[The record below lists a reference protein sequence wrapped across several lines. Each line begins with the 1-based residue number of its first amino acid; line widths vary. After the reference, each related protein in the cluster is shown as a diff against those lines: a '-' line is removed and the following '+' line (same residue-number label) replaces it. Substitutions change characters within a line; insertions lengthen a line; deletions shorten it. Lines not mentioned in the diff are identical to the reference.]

1 MDQAEARASRRLDSK
16 AAAALYSVAVNLV
29 LIAAKLLVGLLTG
42 SVAIL
47 ADAAH
52 SFLDLSASIFAFAGI
67 RTAQKPADEDHAWGH
82 AKAENISSLIQ
93 MFLLGAT
100 CIAIVIESVRRLV
113 VPGTVRV
120 AWYSFVV
127 VLAAMVIDIVV
138 SRYLQ
143 RVSRAHGG
151 SAALD
156 ADALHFASDLWASLA
171 VLIGITLVAVF
182 DFQVA
187 DPLAGIAVAIII
199 GTTAIEQGRRT
210 TQVLLD
216 AMPDRP
222 TLQAIER
229 ILESDPRLHGYHT
242 LRATG
247 GHTRDAGCLGA
258 RRWLAVAGPGARGRS
273 RGVRTDPARAPGR
286 DRRRGPR
293 RARRR
298 RRPRLTSDRR
308 YPEVGVTAILGR

>member
-29 LIAAKLLVGLLTG
+29 LIGAKLLVGLLTG

-67 RTAQKPADEDHAWGH
+67 RAAAKPADEHHAWGH

-113 VPGTVRV
+113 VTAPVKV
-120 AWYSFVV
+120 VWYSFLV
-127 VLAAMVIDIVV
+127 VLGAIVIDIVV
-138 SRYLQ
+138 SRYLE

-171 VLIGITLVAVF
+171 VLVGITVVAVF
-182 DFQVA
+182 DFQIA

-222 TLQAIER
+222 TLRAIER
-229 ILESDPRLHGYHT
+229 ILESDPRLHGYHA
-242 LRATG
+242 LRAQQ
-247 GHTRDAGCLGA
+247 AGMHVMLD
-258 RRWLAVAGPGARGRS
+258 VS
-273 RGVRTDPARAPGR
+273 
-286 DRRRGPR
+286 
-293 RARRR
+293 
-298 RRPRLTSDRR
+298 
-308 YPEVGVTAILGR
+308 EI

>member
-1 MDQAEARASRRLDSK
+1 MDHAQSPGSIRPASK
-16 AAAALYSVAVNLV
+16 AGAALYSVLVNTV
-29 LIAAKLLVGLLTG
+29 LIGAKLLVGLLTG

-52 SFLDLSASIFAFAGI
+52 SFLDLSASIFAYAGI
-67 RTAQKPADEDHAWGH
+67 RTAAKPADEGHAFGH
-82 AKAENISSLIQ
+82 AKAENVSSLIQ

-171 VLIGITLVAVF
+171 VLIGMG
-182 DFQVA
+182 
-187 DPLAGIAVAIII
+187 LASG
-199 GTTAIEQGRRT
+199 
-210 TQVLLD
+210 
-216 AMPDRP
+216 PDRHH
-222 TLQAIER
+222 ACR
-229 ILESDPRLHGYHT
+229 RL
-242 LRATG
+242 
-247 GHTRDAGCLGA
+247 
-258 RRWLAVAGPGARGRS
+258 
-273 RGVRTDPARAPGR
+273 
-286 DRRRGPR
+286 
-293 RARRR
+293 
-298 RRPRLTSDRR
+298 
-308 YPEVGVTAILGR
+308 

>member
-1 MDQAEARASRRLDSK
+1 MKMDMDQAQPRGTVRPSK
-16 AAAALYSVAVNLV
+16 TGAALYSVLVNIV
-29 LIAAKLLVGLLTG
+29 LIGAKLLVGLLTG

-52 SFLDLSASIFAFAGI
+52 SFLDLSASIFAYAGI
-67 RTAQKPADEDHAWGH
+67 RTAAKPADEDHAWGH

-120 AWYSFVV
+120 GWYSFAV
-127 VLAAMVIDIVV
+127 VLAAMVIDVVV

-171 VLIGITLVAVF
+171 VLIGISLVAIF
-182 DFQVA
+182 NFQIA

-199 GTTAIEQGRRT
+199 GATAIEQGRRT

-222 TLQAIER
+222 TLAAIER
-229 ILESDPRLHGYHT
+229 ILESDPQLHGYHA
-242 LRATG
+242 LRA
-247 GHTRDAGCLGA
+247 RQAGKHVLLDVSVHVDGKLS
-258 RRWLAVAGPGARGRS
+258 LAQAH
-273 RGVRTDPARAPGR
+273 
-286 DRRRGPR
+286 
-293 RARRR
+293 
-298 RRPRLTSDRR
+298 
-308 YPEVGVTAILGR
+308 EVGHAVSQRIQRELPVVTDAVVHVEPVDDEAHG

>member
-1 MDQAEARASRRLDSK
+1 MDQARVAPSGRLDSK
-16 AAAALYSVAVNLV
+16 AVAALYSVAVNVV
-29 LIAAKLLVGLLTG
+29 LIGAKLLVGLLTG

-52 SFLDLSASIFAFAGI
+52 SFLDLSASIFAYAGI
-67 RTAQKPADEDHAWGH
+67 RTASKPADEDHAWGH
-82 AKAENISSLIQ
+82 AKAENISSLVQ

-100 CIAIVIESVRRLV
+100 CIAILIESVRRLV
-113 VPGTVRV
+113 VAGSVRV

-127 VLAAMVIDIVV
+127 VLAAMVIDVVV

-143 RVSRAHGG
+143 RVSRSHGG

-156 ADALHFASDLWASLA
+156 SDALHFASDLWASLA

-182 DFQVA
+182 DFKLA

-222 TLQAIER
+222 TLDAIER
-229 ILESDPRLHGYHT
+229 ILKSDPQLHGYHA
-242 LRATG
+242 LRA
-247 GHTRDAGCLGA
+247 RQAGKHVLLDVSVHVDGKLS
-258 RRWLAVAGPGARGRS
+258 LAQAH
-273 RGVRTDPARAPGR
+273 
-286 DRRRGPR
+286 
-293 RARRR
+293 
-298 RRPRLTSDRR
+298 
-308 YPEVGVTAILGR
+308 EVGHAVSERIQRELPVVTDAVIHVEPVDDEAHG

>member
-1 MDQAEARASRRLDSK
+1 MNQVEAGVGVRPHSK
-16 AAAALYSVAVNLV
+16 AAAALLSVAVNLL
-29 LIAAKLLVGLLTG
+29 LIAGKLTVGLLTG

-52 SFLDLSASIFAFAGI
+52 SFLDLSASLFAYAGI
-67 RTAQKPADEDHAWGH
+67 RAAAKPADEDHAWGH

-113 VPGTVRV
+113 VAAHVRV
-120 AWYSFVV
+120 AWYSFAV
-127 VLAAMVIDIVV
+127 VLAAMVIDIAV
-138 SRYLQ
+138 SRYLG

-151 SAALD
+151 SAALE

-171 VLIGITLVAVF
+171 VLVGITIVAVF
-182 DFQVA
+182 GINIA

-216 AMPDRP
+216 AMPDRA
-222 TLQAIER
+222 TLSAIEG
-229 ILESDPRLHGYHT
+229 ILQSDPRLHGYHT
-242 LRATG
+242 LRARQAG
-247 GHTRDAGCLGA
+247 KHVMLDVSVHVDGALSLARAHEVGH
-258 RRWLAVAGPGARGRS
+258 AVAERIRS
-273 RGVRTDPARAPGR
+273 ELPVV
-286 DRRRGPR
+286 
-293 RARRR
+293 
-298 RRPRLTSDRR
+298 SDAVVHVE
-308 YPEVGVTAILGR
+308 PVDDEAHG

>member
-1 MDQAEARASRRLDSK
+1 MDQAEARRSRQLDPK
-16 AAAALYSVAVNLV
+16 AGAALYSVLVNIV
-29 LIAAKLLVGLLTG
+29 LIGAKLLVGLLTG

-52 SFLDLSASIFAFAGI
+52 SFLDLSASIFAYAGI
-67 RTAQKPADEDHAWGH
+67 RTAAKPADEDHAFGH

-100 CIAIVIESVRRLV
+100 CVAIVIESVRRLV
-113 VPGTVRV
+113 VSTSLRV

-127 VLAAMVIDIVV
+127 VLGAMLIDIVV

-182 DFQVA
+182 GLRIA
-187 DPLAGIAVAIII
+187 DPLAGIAVAVII
-199 GTTAIEQGRRT
+199 GTTAIEQGRRA

-222 TLQAIER
+222 TLAAIER
-229 ILESDPRLHGYHT
+229 ILESDPQLHGYHA
-242 LRATG
+242 LRA
-247 GHTRDAGCLGA
+247 RQAGTHVLLDVSVHVDGNLS
-258 RRWLAVAGPGARGRS
+258 LAQAH
-273 RGVRTDPARAPGR
+273 
-286 DRRRGPR
+286 
-293 RARRR
+293 
-298 RRPRLTSDRR
+298 
-308 YPEVGVTAILGR
+308 EVGHAVSERIRRELPVVADAVVHVEPVDDEAHG

>member
-1 MDQAEARASRRLDSK
+1 MDEAQVAPTARIDGK
-16 AAAALYSVAVNLV
+16 AVAALYSVAVNVV
-29 LIAAKLLVGLLTG
+29 LIAAKLVVGLLTG

-52 SFLDLSASIFAFAGI
+52 SFLDLSASIFAYAGI
-67 RTAQKPADEDHAWGH
+67 RTAAKPADEDHAWGH
-82 AKAENISSLIQ
+82 AKAENISSLVQ

-100 CIAIVIESVRRLV
+100 CIAIVIESVRRLIV
-113 VPGTVRV
+113 AGSVRV

-127 VLAAMVIDIVV
+127 VLAAMVLDIVV

-143 RVSRAHGG
+143 SVSRAHGG

-156 ADALHFASDLWASLA
+156 SDALHFASDLWASLA

-182 DFQVA
+182 DFKLA

-222 TLQAIER
+222 TLDAIER
-229 ILESDPRLHGYHT
+229 ILRSDPRLHGYHA
-242 LRATG
+242 LRA
-247 GHTRDAGCLGA
+247 RQAGKHVLLDVSVHVDGKLS
-258 RRWLAVAGPGARGRS
+258 LAQAH
-273 RGVRTDPARAPGR
+273 
-286 DRRRGPR
+286 
-293 RARRR
+293 
-298 RRPRLTSDRR
+298 
-308 YPEVGVTAILGR
+308 EVGHAVSERIQRELPVVTDAVVHVEPVDDVAHG

>member
-1 MDQAEARASRRLDSK
+1 MDQAEARTSRRLDSK
-16 AAAALYSVAVNLV
+16 AAAALYALLVNIV

-67 RTAQKPADEDHAWGH
+67 RTAAKPADEDHAWGH

-127 VLAAMVIDIVV
+127 VLAAVVIDIVV

-143 RVSRAHGG
+143 GVSRAHGG
-151 SAALD
+151 GAPPRARGAAFFP
-156 ADALHFASDLWASLA
+156 ALRASLA
-171 VLIGITLVAVF
+171 G
-182 DFQVA
+182 
-187 DPLAGIAVAIII
+187 
-199 GTTAIEQGRRT
+199 
-210 TQVLLD
+210 
-216 AMPDRP
+216 
-222 TLQAIER
+222 
-229 ILESDPRLHGYHT
+229 
-242 LRATG
+242 
-247 GHTRDAGCLGA
+247 
-258 RRWLAVAGPGARGRS
+258 
-273 RGVRTDPARAPGR
+273 
-286 DRRRGPR
+286 
-293 RARRR
+293 
-298 RRPRLTSDRR
+298 
-308 YPEVGVTAILGR
+308 

>member
-1 MDQAEARASRRLDSK
+1 MDQAEARGSRRLDSK

-29 LIAAKLLVGLLTG
+29 LIGAKLLVGLLTG

-67 RTAQKPADEDHAWGH
+67 RTAQKPADADHAWGH

-100 CIAIVIESVRRLV
+100 GIAI
-113 VPGTVRV
+113 
-120 AWYSFVV
+120 
-127 VLAAMVIDIVV
+127 
-138 SRYLQ
+138 
-143 RVSRAHGG
+143 
-151 SAALD
+151 
-156 ADALHFASDLWASLA
+156 
-171 VLIGITLVAVF
+171 
-182 DFQVA
+182 
-187 DPLAGIAVAIII
+187 AIII

-229 ILESDPRLHGYHT
+229 ILESDPRLHGYHA
-242 LRATG
+242 LRARQAG
-247 GHTRDAGCLGA
+247 KHVMLDVSVHVDGSLSLAEAHAVGHAVSARIRRELPVVTDAVVHVEPVDDDAHG
-258 RRWLAVAGPGARGRS
+258 
-273 RGVRTDPARAPGR
+273 
-286 DRRRGPR
+286 
-293 RARRR
+293 
-298 RRPRLTSDRR
+298 
-308 YPEVGVTAILGR
+308 

>member
-1 MDQAEARASRRLDSK
+1 MDQIARTGRSDGK
-16 AAAALYSVAVNLV
+16 AVAALYSVAVNVV
-29 LIAAKLLVGLLTG
+29 LIAAKLVVGLLTG

-52 SFLDLSASIFAFAGI
+52 SFLDLSASIFAYAGI
-67 RTAQKPADEDHAWGH
+67 RTAAKPADEDHAWGH
-82 AKAENISSLIQ
+82 AKAENISSLVQ

-100 CIAIVIESVRRLV
+100 CIAIVIESVRRLIV
-113 VPGTVRV
+113 AGAVRV

-143 RVSRAHGG
+143 TVSRAHGG
-151 SAALD
+151 RAPLE

-182 DFQVA
+182 DFQLA
-187 DPLAGIAVAIII
+187 DPLAGIAVAVII
-199 GTTAIEQGRRT
+199 GTTAIAQGRRT

-222 TLQAIER
+222 TLDAIDR
-229 ILESDPRLHGYHT
+229 TLKSDPRLHGYHA
-242 LRATG
+242 LRARQAG
-247 GHTRDAGCLGA
+247 KHVLLDVSVHVDGHLSLAQAHEVGHAVSERIQRELPVVTDAGVHVEPVDDEANG
-258 RRWLAVAGPGARGRS
+258 
-273 RGVRTDPARAPGR
+273 
-286 DRRRGPR
+286 
-293 RARRR
+293 
-298 RRPRLTSDRR
+298 
-308 YPEVGVTAILGR
+308 

>member
-1 MDQAEARASRRLDSK
+1 MDQVQSGVALRPSGK
-16 AAAALYSVAVNLV
+16 ATAALISVFINVV
-29 LIAAKLLVGLLTG
+29 LIAGKLTVGLLTG

-67 RTAQKPADEDHAWGH
+67 RAAAKPADEDHAWGH

-113 VPGTVRV
+113 VAAPVRV
-120 AWYSFVV
+120 AWYSFAVV
-127 VLAAMVIDIVV
+127 AAAVVIDIVV

-143 RVSRAHGG
+143 RVSRDHGG
-151 SAALD
+151 SAALE
-156 ADALHFASDLWASLA
+156 ADALHFASDLWASIA

-182 DFQVA
+182 GFNVA

-216 AMPDRP
+216 AMPDRD
-222 TLQAIER
+222 TLTAIQR
-229 ILESDPRLHGYHT
+229 ILESDPRLQGYHA
-242 LRATG
+242 LRARQAG
-247 GHTRDAGCLGA
+247 KHVLLDVSVHVDGALSLAQAHKVGHAVSQRIQQELPIVTDAVVHVEPVDDAAHG
-258 RRWLAVAGPGARGRS
+258 
-273 RGVRTDPARAPGR
+273 
-286 DRRRGPR
+286 
-293 RARRR
+293 
-298 RRPRLTSDRR
+298 
-308 YPEVGVTAILGR
+308 

>member
-1 MDQAEARASRRLDSK
+1 LDSK
-16 AAAALYSVAVNLV
+16 AVAALYSVLVNVV
-29 LIAAKLLVGLLTG
+29 LIGAKLLVGLLTG

-52 SFLDLSASIFAFAGI
+52 SFLDLSASIFAYAGI
-67 RTAQKPADEDHAWGH
+67 RTAAKPADEGHAWGH

-100 CIAIVIESVRRLV
+100 CIAIVIESVRRLI
-113 VPGTVRV
+113 VPGSVHV

-138 SRYLQ
+138 SRYLLG
-143 RVSRAHGG
+143 VSRAHGG

-156 ADALHFASDLWASLA
+156 SDALHFASDLWASLA
-171 VLIGITLVAVF
+171 VLIGITLVAIF
-182 DFQVA
+182 DFKLA

-222 TLQAIER
+222 TLDAIER
-229 ILESDPRLHGYHT
+229 ILKSDPRLHGWHA
-242 LRATG
+242 LRARQAG
-247 GHTRDAGCLGA
+247 KHVLLDVSVHVDGHLS
-258 RRWLAVAGPGARGRS
+258 LAQAH
-273 RGVRTDPARAPGR
+273 
-286 DRRRGPR
+286 
-293 RARRR
+293 
-298 RRPRLTSDRR
+298 
-308 YPEVGVTAILGR
+308 EVGHAVSERIQRELPVVSDAVVHVEPVDDATHG

>member
-1 MDQAEARASRRLDSK
+1 MNQAQASGSRAPASK
-16 AAAALYSVAVNLV
+16 SGAALYSVLVNIV

-52 SFLDLSASIFAFAGI
+52 SFLDLSASIFAYAGI
-67 RTAQKPADEDHAWGH
+67 RTAAKPADEEHAFGH

-100 CIAIVIESVRRLV
+100 CVAILIESVRRLV
-113 VPGTVRV
+113 VATTVRV

-127 VLAAMVIDIVV
+127 VLGAMLIDIIV

-143 RVSRAHGG
+143 RVSASHGG
-151 SAALD
+151 SAALE

-182 DFQVA
+182 GFRLA
-187 DPLAGIAVAIII
+187 DPLAGIAVAVII

-222 TLQAIER
+222 TLAAIER
-229 ILESDPRLHGYHT
+229 ILESDPRLHGYHA
-242 LRATG
+242 LRA
-247 GHTRDAGCLGA
+247 RQAGKHVLLDVSVHVDGSLSLVQA
-258 RRWLAVAGPGARGRS
+258 H
-273 RGVRTDPARAPGR
+273 
-286 DRRRGPR
+286 
-293 RARRR
+293 
-298 RRPRLTSDRR
+298 
-308 YPEVGVTAILGR
+308 EVGHAVSERIKRELPVVTDAVVHVEPVDDEAHG

>member
-1 MDQAEARASRRLDSK
+1 MDQVARTGRLDSK
-16 AAAALYSVAVNLV
+16 AVAALYSVAVNVV
-29 LIAAKLLVGLLTG
+29 LIAAQLLVGLLTG

-52 SFLDLSASIFAFAGI
+52 SFLDLSASIFAYAGI
-67 RTAQKPADEDHAWGH
+67 RTAAQPADEDHAFGH
-82 AKAENISSLIQ
+82 AKADNISSLVQ

-120 AWYSFVV
+120 GWYSFAV
-127 VLAAMVIDIVV
+127 AGASGVIDIVV

-143 RVSRAHGG
+143 SVSRAHGG

-156 ADALHFASDLWASLA
+156 SDALHFASDLWASLA

-182 DFQVA
+182 DFKLA

-216 AMPDRP
+216 AMPDRA
-222 TLQAIER
+222 TLDAIER
-229 ILESDPRLHGYHT
+229 ILKSDPRLHGYHA
-242 LRATG
+242 LRARQAGKHVLLDVSVHVDGNLSLAQAHGG
-247 GHTRDAGCLGA
+247 GHAVSERIQKELPVVTDAVVHVEPVDDEAHG
-258 RRWLAVAGPGARGRS
+258 
-273 RGVRTDPARAPGR
+273 
-286 DRRRGPR
+286 
-293 RARRR
+293 
-298 RRPRLTSDRR
+298 
-308 YPEVGVTAILGR
+308 

>member
-1 MDQAEARASRRLDSK
+1 MDQTQTRPSRQLDPK
-16 AAAALYSVAVNLV
+16 AGAALYSVLVNIV
-29 LIAAKLLVGLLTG
+29 LIGAKLLVGLLTG

-52 SFLDLSASIFAFAGI
+52 SFLDLSASIFAYAGI
-67 RTAQKPADEDHAWGH
+67 RTAAKPADEDHAFGH

-100 CIAIVIESVRRLV
+100 CVAILIESVRRLV
-113 VPGTVRV
+113 VSTPVRV

-127 VLAAMVIDIVV
+127 VLGAMVIDIVV

-151 SAALD
+151 SAALE

-171 VLIGITLVAVF
+171 VLIGITVVAVF
-182 DFQVA
+182 GFRIA
-187 DPLAGIAVAIII
+187 DPLAGVAVAVII

-222 TLQAIER
+222 TLAAIER
-229 ILESDPRLHGYHT
+229 ILESDPQLHGYHA
-242 LRATG
+242 LRA
-247 GHTRDAGCLGA
+247 RQAGKHVLLDVSVHVDGDLSLVQA
-258 RRWLAVAGPGARGRS
+258 H
-273 RGVRTDPARAPGR
+273 
-286 DRRRGPR
+286 
-293 RARRR
+293 
-298 RRPRLTSDRR
+298 
-308 YPEVGVTAILGR
+308 EVGHAVSERIKRELPVVTDAVVHVEPVDDAAHG

>member
-1 MDQAEARASRRLDSK
+1 MAVDHVQPQGVVRPSK
-16 AAAALYSVAVNLV
+16 TGAALYSVLVNIV
-29 LIAAKLLVGLLTG
+29 LIGAKLLVGLLTG

-52 SFLDLSASIFAFAGI
+52 SFLDLSASIFAYAGI
-67 RTAQKPADEDHAWGH
+67 RTAAKPADEDHAWGH
-82 AKAENISSLIQ
+82 AKAENVSSLIQ

-120 AWYSFVV
+120 GWYSFVV

-151 SAALD
+151 SAALE

-171 VLIGITLVAVF
+171 VLVGITLVAVF
-182 DFQVA
+182 NFQIA

-222 TLQAIER
+222 TLAAIER
-229 ILESDPRLHGYHT
+229 ILESDPRLHGYHA
-242 LRATG
+242 LRA
-247 GHTRDAGCLGA
+247 RQAGKHVLLDVSVHVDGNLS
-258 RRWLAVAGPGARGRS
+258 LAQAH
-273 RGVRTDPARAPGR
+273 
-286 DRRRGPR
+286 
-293 RARRR
+293 
-298 RRPRLTSDRR
+298 
-308 YPEVGVTAILGR
+308 EVGHAVSERIQHELPVVTDAVVHVEPVDDEAHG